1 MIRLCNI
8 KIMLKKTIMIL
19 VCVGCCQAAS
29 AQTDLE
35 SLKEKYTVNKRD
47 IRVVKE
53 YVEALEDARKGKEA
67 EQVIKEYMS
76 RCPVLQVEDKD
87 TYLLLNKYVF
97 ADPYSNVF
105 EYGIYAVK
113 KMKWDREESSTPED
127 KTARLKRL
135 LKGLGSGVS
144 GDNEIDKRYEVLM
157 VLSRNLNKEIEKQC
171 EPHFQDE
178 RYVLPLYDS
187 LKLERLTYLVNKG
200 QLLGQD
206 VMRLKLAIIEA
217 LHVGNNE
224 QVFRDLT
231 GVRGE
236 YVIAVLSV
244 LSERNLDKKLIDS
257 VLSFVL
263 RLSEQEEAEGGST
276 NYYNLLGRLYALVG
290 DRDNADKYKKM
301 GDAIE
306 AERMERFGDLFKAT
320 QSN

>member
-1 MIRLCNI
+1 M
-8 KIMLKKTIMIL
+8 
-19 VCVGCCQAAS
+19 
-29 AQTDLE
+29 
-35 SLKEKYTVNKRD
+35 
-47 IRVVKE
+47 
-53 YVEALEDARKGKEA
+53 
-67 EQVIKEYMS
+67 
-76 RCPVLQVEDKD
+76 EDKD

-217 LHVGNNE
+217 LHAGNNE
-224 QVFRDLT
+224 QVFRDLNVATNLDMT

>member
-1 MIRLCNI
+1 
-8 KIMLKKTIMIL
+8 MLKKTIMIL
-19 VCVGCCQAAS
+19 VCVGCCYAAS
-29 AQTDLE
+29 AQTNLE
-35 SLKEKYTVNKRD
+35 SWRGKYEANKRD
-47 IRVVKE
+47 IEVVKK
-53 YVEALEDARKGKEA
+53 YVEALEEAKKGKES

-113 KMKWDREESSTPED
+113 KMKWAREEAPAGED
-127 KTARLKRL
+127 KAARLKRL
-135 LKGLGSGVS
+135 FKGLGSGVS

-217 LHVGNNE
+217 LHAGNNE
-224 QVFRDLT
+224 QVFRDLNVATNLDMT

-301 GDAIE
+301 G
-306 AERMERFGDLFKAT
+306 
-320 QSN
+320 

>member
-1 MIRLCNI
+1 M
-8 KIMLKKTIMIL
+8 TL
-19 VCVGCCQAAS
+19 VCVGCCVAAS
-29 AQTDLE
+29 AQTSLE
-35 SLKEKYTVNKRD
+35 SLKEKYEANKRD
-47 IRVVKE
+47 IEVVKE
-53 YVEALEDARKGKEA
+53 YVEALEKAKKGKEA
-67 EQVIKEYMS
+67 ERVTKEYMY

-87 TYLLLNKYVF
+87 TCLLLNKYVF

-105 EYGIYAVK
+105 EYGIYAMK
-113 KMKWDREESSTPED
+113 KMKWDREDIPAGED
-127 KTARLKRL
+127 KATRLERL
-135 LKGLGSGVS
+135 FRSLGSGVS

-157 VLSRNLNKEIEKQC
+157 MLSRNLNKEIDKQC
-171 EPHFQDE
+171 EPYLQDKQ
-178 RYVLPLYDS
+178 YVLPLYDS

-217 LHVGNNE
+217 LHAGNNE
-224 QVFRDLT
+224 QVFRDLNVATNLDMT